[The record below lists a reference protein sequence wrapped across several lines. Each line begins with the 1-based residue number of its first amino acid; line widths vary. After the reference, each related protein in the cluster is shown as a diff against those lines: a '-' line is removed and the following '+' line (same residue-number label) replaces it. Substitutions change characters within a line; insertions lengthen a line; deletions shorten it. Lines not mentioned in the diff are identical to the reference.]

1 VIQIRIFRFWINFC
15 SFAFP
20 SMFLYHLSLS
30 TPPTGLQVSSRNMKL
45 MAAMKN
51 SLWELGG
58 SYMTATKP
66 EICAFHVVGTWVV
79 SGGAI
84 SRPCQQSPGGRVG
97 QISGIDI
104 REYIADRM
112 T

>member
-1 VIQIRIFRFWINFC
+1 
-15 SFAFP
+15 
-20 SMFLYHLSLS
+20 
-30 TPPTGLQVSSRNMKL
+30 
-45 MAAMKN
+45 
-51 SLWELGG
+51 
-58 SYMTATKP
+58 MTATKP